1 MFRRRRILSA
11 LSGLAFLGTPAMAQD
26 LTVLRYGETAST
38 WRSIFSLPAR
48 VADKEGIFARHGL
61 KFEMVPIEG
70 GGEATLAALEE
81 GKADLAH
88 VATSFLITGAM
99 NGRKTVA
106 IAAEFNNPIY
116 SLVAKPWYKRIED
129 LKGRRIGMADMSGS
143 VALSTL
149 ALFKK
154 HGLSESDLQIKVV
167 EGTSPRFQCVTQ
179 GDCDAVALG
188 QPQDFYAK
196 RQGFNILGATNEAVP
211 DFLYT
216 VTAAQRDWARAHE
229 DTVVRYVK
237 SLRDALVF
245 IRAPE
250 NRDAVVAVI
259 RDAWSSSEESAT
271 GTLDL
276 FFKPEKNVLPMR
288 GELNVAG
295 LKQVIRFLEDGGVL
309 KSSAPAIETLIDT
322 RYLEA
327 AGIR

>member
-1 MFRRRRILSA
+1 LHSIVSA
-11 LSGLAFLGTPAMAQD
+11 LAATLLICNGAAAAD
-26 LTVLRYGETAST
+26 LIPLRYGETAST
-38 WRSIFSLPAR
+38 WKSIFSLPVR
-48 VADKEGIFARHGL
+48 VADKQGFFARHGL
-61 KFEMVPIEG
+61 EFVMVPVEG
-70 GGEATLAALEE
+70 GGEATLAALED

-88 VATSFLITGAM
+88 VATSFLVTGAM
-99 NGRKTVA
+99 HGRTTVA

-116 SLVAKPWYKRIED
+116 SLVAKPWYKKIED

-154 HGLSESDLQIKVV
+154 HGLSEQDLQIKVV

-211 DFLYT
+211 EFLYT

-229 DTVVRYVK
+229 DVVVRYVR

-250 NRDAVVAVI
+250 NREAVVAII
-259 RDAWSSSEESAT
+259 RDAWTSSEESAT
-271 GTLDL
+271 GTMDL
-276 FFKPEKNVLPMR
+276 FFKPEKNVIPMQ
-288 GELNVAG
+288 GEMNVAG
-295 LKQVIRFLEDGGVL
+295 LRQVIRFLEEGGVL
-309 KSSAPAIETLIDT
+309 KGPAPAIETLIEP
-322 RYLEA
+322 RYLQA

>member
-1 MFRRRRILSA
+1 
-11 LSGLAFLGTPAMAQD
+11 
-26 LTVLRYGETAST
+26 V
-38 WRSIFSLPAR
+38 R
-48 VADKEGIFARHGL
+48 VADKQGFFARYGL
-61 KFEMVPIEG
+61 EFVMVPIEG

-81 GKADLAH
+81 GRADLAH

-154 HGLSESDLQIKVV
+154 HGLSEQDLQIKVV

-211 DFLYT
+211 EFLYT
-216 VTAAQRDWARAHE
+216 VTAAQRDWASAHE
-229 DTVVRYVK
+229 DIVVRYVK
-237 SLRDALVF
+237 ALRDAFVF

-250 NRDAVVAVI
+250 SREAVVAII

-271 GTLDL
+271 GTMDL
-276 FFKPEKNVLPMR
+276 FFKPEKNVLPMQ
-288 GELNVAG
+288 GELSVSG
-295 LKQVIRFLEDGGVL
+295 LRQVIRFLEEGGVL
-309 KSSAPAIETLIDT
+309 KGPVPPIETLIEP
-322 RYLEA
+322 RYLQA
-327 AGIR
+327 AGIK